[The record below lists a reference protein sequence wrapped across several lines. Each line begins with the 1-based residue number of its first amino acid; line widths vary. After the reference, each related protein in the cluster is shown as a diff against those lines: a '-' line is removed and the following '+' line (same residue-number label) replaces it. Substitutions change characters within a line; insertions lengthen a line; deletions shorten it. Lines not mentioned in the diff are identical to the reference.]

1 MQEFIKEATAWE
13 EEHTFDGIRWA
24 TEAAQA
30 WDDIYAALAPTD
42 PHGQVQNDDEQRRA
56 RVIPLLVQLEQ
67 ASVHLN
73 KMQNRLEKHA
83 ARMQT
88 LTDAAHALMRDMAA
102 GGREKQI
109 MCEPMWGTWSMSR
122 FVRAMSSLSSQY
134 MLSTVHVST
143 LLPQLCAPPRS
154 EPSNASSKP
163 RSALTMLIKLP
174 CLHTSGVTANAPSF
188 GSDAD
193 ALAGASRHFF
203 EHICETEVR
212 SWS

>member
-1 MQEFIKEATAWE
+1 
-13 EEHTFDGIRWA
+13 
-24 TEAAQA
+24 
-30 WDDIYAALAPTD
+30 
-42 PHGQVQNDDEQRRA
+42 
-56 RVIPLLVQLEQ
+56 
-67 ASVHLN
+67 
-73 KMQNRLEKHA
+73 
-83 ARMQT
+83 MQT

-122 FVRAMSSLSSQY
+122 FGMYGGHEFPPIICQGHWSDIFHELVRAMSSLSSQY